1 MEKSA
6 NKRWKESGS
15 TLTFKEW
22 IDRENK
28 KNQEFEGNFIPFQ
41 GETKVN
47 QVGSNLV
54 SSDSVGSDSIK
65 RTIDEAKQD
74 LIDASG
80 YKVETNKSN
89 VLGLN
94 KGVLVFSTLL
104 IVGSLSFYFYQ
115 KYKKK

>member
-1 MEKSA
+1 M
-6 NKRWKESGS
+6 
-15 TLTFKEW
+15 TFKEW

-28 KNQEFEGNFIPFQ
+28 KNEPFDGNFIPFE

-47 QVGSNLV
+47 
-54 SSDSVGSDSIK
+54 SVGSDSIK
-65 RTIDEAKQD
+65 QTIEAAKQD

-80 YKVETNKSN
+80 YKSTPSSSN

-104 IVGSLSFYFYQ
+104 IVGSLTYYFYQ

>member
-47 QVGSNLV
+47 
-54 SSDSVGSDSIK
+54 SVGSDSIK
-65 RTIDEAKQD
+65 KTIDEAKQD

>member
-28 KNQEFEGNFIPFQ
+28 KNEPFDGNFIPFE

-47 QVGSNLV
+47 
-54 SSDSVGSDSIK
+54 SVGSDSIK
-65 RTIDEAKQD
+65 QTIEAAKQD

-80 YKVETNKSN
+80 YKSTLSSSN

-104 IVGSLSFYFYQ
+104 IVGSLTYYFYQ

>member
-28 KNQEFEGNFIPFQ
+28 KNQQFEGDFIPFK
-41 GETKVN
+41 EKNKVN
-47 QVGSNLV
+47 SI
-54 SSDSVGSDSIK
+54 GSDSIK
-65 RTIDEAKQD
+65 KTIDEAKQE

>member
-15 TLTFKEW
+15 TLSFKDW

-28 KNQEFEGNFIPFQ
+28 KNEPFDGELIPFK
-41 GETKVN
+41 ETKLN
-47 QVGSNLV
+47 
-54 SSDSVGSDSIK
+54 SVGSDSIK
-65 RTIDEAKQD
+65 ATIDEAKQD
-74 LIDASG
+74 LIESSG
-80 YKVETNKSN
+80 FKSEVSNKN
-89 VLGLN
+89 IFGIN

-104 IVGSLSFYFYQ
+104 IVGSLSFYLYQ

>member
-28 KNQEFEGNFIPFQ
+28 KSQAFEGSFIPFQ
-41 GETKVN
+41 GETKLN
-47 QVGSNLV
+47 SL
-54 SSDSVGSDSIK
+54 GSDSIK
-65 RTIDEAKQD
+65 QTIDEAKQSMADAKQD

-80 YKVETNKSN
+80 YKTTKDNNTVF
-89 VLGLN
+89 GLN
-94 KGVLVFSTLL
+94 KGVLIFSGLL
-104 IVGSLSFYFYQ
+104 IVGSLAYLFYT
-115 KYKKK
+115 KSKKK

>member
-28 KNQEFEGNFIPFQ
+28 KNMEFDGNFIPFK
-41 GETKVN
+41 EERKVN
-47 QVGSNLV
+47 SL
-54 SSDSVGSDSIK
+54 GSDSIK
-65 RTIDEAKQD
+65 QTIDTAKQD

-80 YKVETNKSN
+80 YKVVTNKDN

-94 KGVLVFSTLL
+94 KGVLLFSTLL

>member
-41 GETKVN
+41 GVTKVN
-47 QVGSNLV
+47 QVGS
-54 SSDSVGSDSIK
+54 DSIK
-65 RTIDEAKQD
+65 KTIDEAKQD

>member
-15 TLTFKEW
+15 TLSFKEW

-28 KNQEFEGNFIPFQ
+28 KNEPFEGDFIPFQ
-41 GETKVN
+41 GETKIN
-47 QVGSNLV
+47 
-54 SSDSVGSDSIK
+54 SVGSDSIK
-65 RTIDEAKQD
+65 KVIDEAKQD
-74 LIDASG
+74 LIEASG
-80 YKVETNKSN
+80 YKTSASSAN

-104 IVGSLSFYFYQ
+104 IVGSLSFYFYS

>member
-15 TLTFKEW
+15 TLTIKEW

-28 KNQEFEGNFIPFQ
+28 KNEPFDGEFIPYKENQ
-41 GETKVN
+41 MVN
-47 QVGSNLV
+47 AI
-54 SSDSVGSDSIK
+54 GSDSIQQ
-65 RTIDEAKQD
+65 TINAAKQD

-80 YKVETNKSN
+80 YKSAPSTSN

-104 IVGSLSFYFYQ
+104 IVGSLSYYFYQ

>member
-15 TLTFKEW
+15 TLSFKEW
-22 IDRENK
+22 IERENK
-28 KNQEFEGNFIPFQ
+28 KNEPFEGDFIPFQ
-41 GETKVN
+41 GETQMN
-47 QVGSNLV
+47 A
-54 SSDSVGSDSIK
+54 VGSDSIK
-65 RTIDEAKQD
+65 KTIDEAKKD
-74 LIDASG
+74 LIEASG
-80 YKVETNKSN
+80 YKLEANKAN

>member
-28 KNQEFEGNFIPFQ
+28 KNMEFDGNFIPFK
-41 GETKVN
+41 EEKKVN
-47 QVGSNLV
+47 AL
-54 SSDSVGSDSIK
+54 GSDSIK
-65 RTIDEAKQD
+65 QTIDQAKQD

-80 YKVETNKSN
+80 YKVVTNKDN

>member
-28 KNQEFEGNFIPFQ
+28 KNQEFKGNFIPFQ
-41 GETKVN
+41 GETRVN
-47 QVGSNLV
+47 
-54 SSDSVGSDSIK
+54 SVGSDSIK
-65 RTIDEAKQD
+65 KTIDEAKQD
-74 LIDASG
+74 LIDSSG
-80 YKVETNKSN
+80 YKVEANKSN
-89 VLGLN
+89 ILGLN
-94 KGVLVFSTLL
+94 RGVLVFSTLL

>member
-28 KNQEFEGNFIPFQ
+28 KKEEFNGNFIPFVQ
-41 GETKVN
+41 EKK
-47 QVGSNLV
+47 
-54 SSDSVGSDSIK
+54 SVELRNSLGSDSIK
-65 RTIDEAKQD
+65 QTIDQAKQD

-80 YKVETNKSN
+80 YKVEVNKSN

>member
-28 KNQEFEGNFIPFQ
+28 KNQEFDGNFIPFQ

-47 QVGSNLV
+47 QL
-54 SSDSVGSDSIK
+54 GSDSIK
-65 RTIDEAKQD
+65 QTIDEAKQD

>member
-15 TLTFKEW
+15 TLTFKDW

-28 KNQEFEGNFIPFQ
+28 KNESFSGNFIPFAEE
-41 GETKVN
+41 GISAVPNISFKEVI
-47 QVGSNLV
+47 
-54 SSDSVGSDSIK
+54 DD
-65 RTIDEAKQD
+65 TINEAKQD
-74 LIDASG
+74 LSDASG
-80 YKVETNKSN
+80 YKATSNSSN

-104 IVGSLSFYFYQ
+104 IVGSISFYLYS

>member
-28 KNQEFEGNFIPFQ
+28 KNQEFDGNFIPFE
-41 GETKVN
+41 GEKKLN
-47 QVGSNLV
+47 SI
-54 SSDSVGSDSIK
+54 GSDSIK
-65 RTIDEAKQD
+65 KTIDQAKQD

-80 YKVETNKSN
+80 YKVQTNNSN

-94 KGVLVFSTLL
+94 KGVLLFSTLL

>member
-15 TLTFKEW
+15 TLSFKEW

-28 KNQEFEGNFIPFQ
+28 KNQEFDGNFIPFQ

-47 QVGSNLV
+47 
-54 SSDSVGSDSIK
+54 SVGSDSIK

>member
-28 KNQEFEGNFIPFQ
+28 KNEPFDGNFIPFA
-41 GETKVN
+41 GDTKLN
-47 QVGSNLV
+47 
-54 SSDSVGSDSIK
+54 SVGGDSIK
-65 RTIDEAKQD
+65 QTIDEAKQS
-74 LIDASG
+74 LAEAKQGLVESSG
-80 YKVETNKSN
+80 YKTAKDNSTVF
-89 VLGLN
+89 GLN
-94 KGVLVFSTLL
+94 KNVLIFSSLL
-104 IVGSLSFYFYQ
+104 IVGSLSFYFYS

>member
-47 QVGSNLV
+47 
-54 SSDSVGSDSIK
+54 SVGSDSIK
-65 RTIDEAKQD
+65 KTIDEAKQD
-74 LIDASG
+74 LIDSSG
-80 YKVETNKSN
+80 YKLETNKSN

-94 KGVLVFSTLL
+94 KGVLVFSNLL
-104 IVGSLSFYFYQ
+104 IGRFLSFYFYQ

>member
-15 TLTFKEW
+15 TLTFKDW

-41 GETKVN
+41 VQNKVN
-47 QVGSNLV
+47 QVGS
-54 SSDSVGSDSIK
+54 DSIK
-65 RTIDEAKQD
+65 KTIDEAKQD

>member
-41 GETKVN
+41 GEKKVN
-47 QVGSNLV
+47 QVGS
-54 SSDSVGSDSIK
+54 DSIK
-65 RTIDEAKQD
+65 KTIDQAKQD

-80 YKVETNKSN
+80 YKVETDKSN

>member
-47 QVGSNLV
+47 
-54 SSDSVGSDSIK
+54 SVGSDSIK
-65 RTIDEAKQD
+65 KTIDEAKQD

-80 YKVETNKSN
+80 YKVETDKSN
-89 VLGLN
+89 ILGLN

>member
-15 TLTFKEW
+15 TLSFKDW

-28 KNQEFEGNFIPFQ
+28 KNEPFEGELIPFKE
-41 GETKVN
+41 ETKLN
-47 QVGSNLV
+47 
-54 SSDSVGSDSIK
+54 SVGSDSIK
-65 RTIDEAKQD
+65 ATIDEAKQD
-74 LIDASG
+74 LIESSG
-80 YKVETNKSN
+80 YKSEVSN
-89 VLGLN
+89 QNILGID

-104 IVGSLSFYFYQ
+104 IVGSLSFYLYK

>member
-47 QVGSNLV
+47 QVV
-54 SSDSVGSDSIK
+54 SDSLGSDSIK

-80 YKVETNKSN
+80 YKVETDKSN
-89 VLGLN
+89 ILGLN

>member
-28 KNQEFEGNFIPFQ
+28 KNQEFEGNFIPFH
-41 GETKVN
+41 EEVKEVKLN
-47 QVGSNLV
+47 
-54 SSDSVGSDSIK
+54 SVGSDSIK
-65 RTIDEAKQD
+65 KTIDEAKQD

>member
-47 QVGSNLV
+47 QVGSNHYEV
-54 SSDSVGSDSIK
+54 
-65 RTIDEAKQD
+65 
-74 LIDASG
+74 
-80 YKVETNKSN
+80 
-89 VLGLN
+89 
-94 KGVLVFSTLL
+94 
-104 IVGSLSFYFYQ
+104 
-115 KYKKK
+115 

>member
-15 TLTFKEW
+15 TLSFKEW

-28 KNQEFEGNFIPFQ
+28 KNEPFEGEFIPFKE
-41 GETKVN
+41 ETKVN
-47 QVGSNLV
+47 AIG
-54 SSDSVGSDSIK
+54 DDSIK
-65 RTIDEAKQD
+65 QTIDEAKKD
-74 LIDASG
+74 LVEASG
-80 YKVETNKSN
+80 YKSEASSQNI
-89 VLGLN
+89 LGLN

-104 IVGSLSFYFYQ
+104 IVGSLSIYLYS

>member
-47 QVGSNLV
+47 
-54 SSDSVGSDSIK
+54 SVGSDSIK
-65 RTIDEAKQD
+65 KTIDEAKQD
-74 LIDASG
+74 LIDSSG
-80 YKVETNKSN
+80 YKITTDKSN

>member
-47 QVGSNLV
+47 
-54 SSDSVGSDSIK
+54 SVGSDSIK
-65 RTIDEAKQD
+65 KTIDEAKQD
-74 LIDASG
+74 LIDSSG

>member
-47 QVGSNLV
+47 QVGS
-54 SSDSVGSDSIK
+54 DSIK
-65 RTIDEAKQD
+65 QTIDEAKQD